1 MSDRPRDEPPKY
13 PKSREKSCAGCGS
26 LNDWEFRQP
35 LCSFHRPEKESGL
48 QARLHSPTVEFV
60 TRPVVHK
67 VSGRNPPGICE
78 LATLM
83 EMLVIPEPEP
93 EELPASVDI
102 VGEDRK
108 ARDSIRA
115 YRATQSLQMADRLPA
130 LHRPIFNPPSATF
143 PEVANLT
150 LEFSVDA
157 ENEIGR
163 RLFEYFELV
172 DRGYYNGSPRMN
184 YELRHEFKDT
194 CRFDFKT
201 RFPNLKLLTVVEHIE
216 GGNVLLPLFLL
227 PPTVR
232 VLRTNRNIFHGRR
245 QYSEFLSN
253 VPRLSDVLMD
263 FKMHDAMSA
272 TEEPSLKRKDLL
284 RHFTEV
290 EVASVN
296 LSVVPK
302 LRRLRFTDAVV
313 IGKFN
318 PAKPVSL
325 SEERTLELC
334 DFLEQTR
341 APSSLES
348 LEFPSSSNFV
358 KVNMACAPFKEFGA
372 EKPFERLLAN
382 FRCVFP
388 RKIQCVDVSC
398 PYSEGPRGFDTW
410 EQKRYIILLVDA
422 FERCYFEDVVSHR
435 LRQLC
440 VKLRD
445 PSAAKSAV
453 PRVAVE
459 NSENLKRNLHMFL
472 GGCQFGLPDTFADKV
487 IYQVELRFRDALR
500 TVASEL
506 SLSKEPLSQMSSRGV
521 SVSELKHDKVM
532 RLTMGKRLESSYF
545 SSFFE
550 ALRPKSNLFTERHA
564 KANTEPSQCGCV
576 TCQIVMNAGIDRDLN
591 TEARLPFSISSI
603 RSMEEYDAMFDSMR
617 RGRSTPSPRS
627 PSPSPR
633 HTPTYSSRNR
643 RTRSR
648 NPSPPLPPSPP
659 AVVHMSSPAGGG
671 CGGGGIK
678 KLIKLN
684 TRRKLKQSRKY
695 IKTKFSKIIKTKKN
709 KHHNRY
715 RR

>member
-1 MSDRPRDEPPKY
+1 MSDKPRDEPPKY
-13 PKSREKSCAGCGS
+13 PKSREKACAGCGS

-35 LCSFHRPEKESGL
+35 VCSFHRPEKEAAL
-48 QARLHSPTVEFV
+48 QAKLHSPTVEFV
-60 TRPVVHK
+60 TRPVVYK

-102 VGEDRK
+102 VGDNRQ

-115 YRATQSLQMADRLPA
+115 YRATQSLQMVDRLPA
-130 LHRPIFNPPSATF
+130 LHRPMFNPPSATF

-150 LEFSVDA
+150 IELSVDA

-163 RLFEYFELV
+163 RLFEYFEIV
-172 DRGYYNGSPRMN
+172 NRGYYNGEPRMN
-184 YELRHEFKDT
+184 HELRREFKDT

-216 GGNVLLPLFLL
+216 GGGALLPLFLL
-227 PPTVR
+227 PPTLR
-232 VLRTNRNIFHGRR
+232 VLRTNKNIFHGRL

-318 PAKPVSL
+318 AAKPVSL
-325 SEERTLELC
+325 SSERALELC
-334 DFLEQTR
+334 DFLEQTH
-341 APSSLES
+341 APPSLES
-348 LEFPSSSNFV
+348 LEFPFSSNFV
-358 KVNMACAPFKEFGA
+358 KVNMAGAPFREFDA
-372 EKPFERLLAN
+372 EKPFERLLSN

-398 PYSEGPRGFDTW
+398 PYSEGPRGLDTW

-435 LRQLC
+435 LHQLC
-440 VKLRD
+440 VNVRVQ
-445 PSAAKSAV
+445 SAAKSAAP
-453 PRVAVE
+453 PRVALE
-459 NSENLKRNLHMFL
+459 NSENLKRNLRMFL
-472 GGCQFGLPDTFADKV
+472 GGTQFGLPETFADKV
-487 IYQVELRFRDALR
+487 IYQVELRYRDALR
-500 TVASEL
+500 TVAGQL
-506 SLSKEPLSQMSSRGV
+506 SLSKEPLSQMSNRGI
-521 SVSELKHDKVM
+521 SVSELKHDKAI
-532 RLTMGKRLESSYF
+532 RHSMGKRMESSYF

-564 KANTEPSQCGCV
+564 KANTEPSQCGCD
-576 TCQIVMNAGIDRDLN
+576 TCQIAMNAGIDRDLN
-591 TEARLPFSISSI
+591 TAARIPFSISGI
-603 RSMEEYDAMFDSMR
+603 KSMEEYEAMLDLMR
-617 RGRSTPSPRS
+617 RGSPRS
-627 PSPSPR
+627 PSQKRSPR
-633 HTPTYSSRNR
+633 SPRSPRSSSPRRSPTYSSRNR

-648 NPSPPLPPSPP
+648 NPSPPLPPITPEVVPP
-659 AVVHMSSPAGGG
+659 PSHAGGG
-671 CGGGGIK
+671 GGGGGRIRGRGRR
-678 KLIKLN
+678 
-684 TRRKLKQSRKY
+684 TRRNQRRVK
-695 IKTKFSKIIKTKKN
+695 KTHRT
-709 KHHNRY
+709 

>member
-1 MSDRPRDEPPKY
+1 MSDQPRDEPPKY
-13 PKSREKSCAGCGS
+13 PKSREKACAGCGS

-35 LCSFHRPEKESGL
+35 VCRSHRPEKEAEL
-48 QARLHSPTVEFV
+48 QARLHSTNAEFV
-60 TRPVVHK
+60 TRPVAHK

-93 EELPASVDI
+93 EELPAWVDI
-102 VGEDRK
+102 VGDNRP

-115 YRATQSLQMADRLPA
+115 YKATQALTMVDRLPA
-130 LHRPIFNPPSATF
+130 LHRPSFNPPSATF
-143 PEVANLT
+143 PEVVNLT
-150 LEFSVDA
+150 LEFSLEA
-157 ENEIGR
+157 EHEIGR
-163 RLFEYFELV
+163 RLFEYFELI
-172 DRGYYNGSPRMN
+172 DRGYYNGARRMS

-216 GGNVLLPLFLL
+216 SEGILLPLFLL

-232 VLRTNRNIFHGRR
+232 VLRTNKNIFEGRIK
-245 QYSEFLSN
+245 YSEFLSN

-272 TEEPSLKRKDLL
+272 TEEPSLKRKDML

-290 EVASVN
+290 DVASVN

-313 IGKFN
+313 TGKFN

-325 SEERTLELC
+325 SLERALELC
-334 DFLEQTR
+334 SFLEQTH
-341 APSSLES
+341 APPSLES
-348 LEFPSSSNFV
+348 LEFPASSNFV
-358 KVNMACAPFKEFGA
+358 KVNMACAPFREIRP
-372 EKPFERLLAN
+372 EKQFERLLDN

-398 PYSEGPRGFDTW
+398 PYSEGPRGLDTW
-410 EQKRYIILLVDA
+410 EQKRYIIMLVDA

-435 LRQLC
+435 LHHLC
-440 VKLRD
+440 VKFRD
-445 PSAAKSAV
+445 SSAAKSAV

-459 NSENLKRNLHMFL
+459 NSENLKRNLRMFL
-472 GGCQFGLPDTFADKV
+472 GGTQFRLPDTFADKV
-487 IYQVELRFRDALR
+487 IYQVELRYRDALR

-506 SLSKEPLSQMSSRGV
+506 SLSHASLSQMSNTGV
-521 SVSELKHDKVM
+521 SVVEVKRDKAA
-532 RLTMGKRLESSYF
+532 RLMIGKRMESSYF
-545 SSFFE
+545 SSYFE
-550 ALRPKSNLFTERHA
+550 ALRPKSNIFTKKHA
-564 KANTEPSQCGCV
+564 NPNTEPRSCGCD

-591 TEARLPFSISSI
+591 TAAIIPFSISGI

-617 RGRSTPSPRS
+617 RGRGTASSSPRSPRS

-648 NPSPPLPPSPP
+648 NPSPPLPPIPP
-659 AVVHMSSPAGGG
+659 ADVPPSSSAGGG
-671 CGGGGIK
+671 GGRGRRKTRTIRHKRRVK
-678 KLIKLN
+678 K
-684 TRRKLKQSRKY
+684 TRRSR
-695 IKTKFSKIIKTKKN
+695 
-709 KHHNRY
+709 R
-715 RR
+715 

>member
-13 PKSREKSCAGCGS
+13 PKSREKACAGCGS

-35 LCSFHRPEKESGL
+35 VCRSHRPEKEAGL

-67 VSGRNPPGICE
+67 VSGRHPPGICE

-102 VGEDRK
+102 VGEDSK

-115 YRATQSLQMADRLPA
+115 YKATQALTMVDRLPA
-130 LHRPIFNPPSATF
+130 LHRPMFNPPSATF

-172 DRGYYNGSPRMN
+172 NRGYYNGEPRMN

-216 GGNVLLPLFLL
+216 GDGALLPLFLL

-232 VLRTNRNIFHGRR
+232 VLRTNKNIFHGRR

-272 TEEPSLKRKDLL
+272 TEEPSLKRKDML
-284 RHFTEV
+284 RHFTEL

-313 IGKFN
+313 LGKNN

-325 SEERTLELC
+325 STERTLKMC
-334 DFLEQTR
+334 DFLEQTH
-341 APSSLES
+341 APPSLES
-348 LEFPSSSNFV
+348 LEFPASSNFV
-358 KVNMACAPFKEFGA
+358 KVNMACAPFREFDA
-372 EKPFERLLAN
+372 EKPFERLLSN

-398 PYSEGPRGFDTW
+398 PYSEGPRGLDTW
-410 EQKRYIILLVDA
+410 EQKRYVILLVDA

-435 LRQLC
+435 LRQICLNIR
-440 VKLRD
+440 VQ
-445 PSAAKSAV
+445 SAAKSVAP

-459 NSENLKRNLHMFL
+459 NSENLKRNLRMFL
-472 GGCQFGLPDTFADKV
+472 GGSQFGLPETFADKV
-487 IYQVELRFRDALR
+487 IYQVELRYRDALR

-506 SLSKEPLSQMSSRGV
+506 SLSKEPLSQMSNRGV

-545 SSFFE
+545 SHFFE

-564 KANTEPSQCGCV
+564 KANTEPSQCGCD
-576 TCQIVMNAGIDRDLN
+576 TCQIAMNAGIDTDLN
-591 TEARLPFSISSI
+591 TGARIPFSISSI

-617 RGRSTPSPRS
+617 RGRSSPSPRS
-627 PSPSPR
+627 PRSPRPSPSPR
-633 HTPTYSSRNR
+633 RSPTYSSRNR

-648 NPSPPLPPSPP
+648 NPSPMHYFKKEEHEDEGSGKRWRS
-659 AVVHMSSPAGGG
+659 AGRGGG
-671 CGGGGIK
+671 
-678 KLIKLN
+678 
-684 TRRKLKQSRKY
+684 TRRHKRRVK
-695 IKTKFSKIIKTKKN
+695 KT
-709 KHHNRY
+709 
-715 RR
+715 RRTRR

>member
-1 MSDRPRDEPPKY
+1 MSDQPRDEPPKY
-13 PKSREKSCAGCGS
+13 PKSREKACAGCGS

-35 LCSFHRPEKESGL
+35 VCRSHRPEKEAEL
-48 QARLHSPTVEFV
+48 QARLHSTNAEFV
-60 TRPVVHK
+60 TRPVAHK

-93 EELPASVDI
+93 EELPAWVDI
-102 VGEDRK
+102 VGDNRP

-115 YRATQSLQMADRLPA
+115 YKATQALTMVDRLPA
-130 LHRPIFNPPSATF
+130 LHRPSFNPPSATF

-150 LEFSVDA
+150 LEFSLEA
-157 ENEIGR
+157 EHEIGR
-163 RLFEYFELV
+163 RLFEYFELI
-172 DRGYYNGSPRMN
+172 DRGYYNGARRMS

-216 GGNVLLPLFLL
+216 SEGILLPLFLL

-232 VLRTNRNIFHGRR
+232 VLRTNKNIFHSRL

-272 TEEPSLKRKDLL
+272 TEEPSLKRKDML

-290 EVASVN
+290 DVASVN

-313 IGKFN
+313 TGKFN

-325 SEERTLELC
+325 SLERALELC
-334 DFLEQTR
+334 SFLEQTH
-341 APSSLES
+341 APPSLES
-348 LEFPSSSNFV
+348 LEFPASSNFV
-358 KVNMACAPFKEFGA
+358 KVNMACAPFREIRP
-372 EKPFERLLAN
+372 EKQFERLLDN

-398 PYSEGPRGFDTW
+398 PYSEGPRGLDTW
-410 EQKRYIILLVDA
+410 EQKRYIIMLVDA

-435 LRQLC
+435 LHQLSL
-440 VKLRD
+440 KLRD
-445 PSAAKSAV
+445 PSRAKTAA
-453 PRVAVE
+453 PREAVE
-459 NSENLKRNLHMFL
+459 NSENLKRNLRMFL

-487 IYQVELRFRDALR
+487 SYQVELRFRDALR

-506 SLSKEPLSQMSSRGV
+506 SLSQAPLLRMSNTGV
-521 SVSELKHDKVM
+521 SVSEMKHDKAM
-532 RLTMGKRLESSYF
+532 RLMMGKRMESSYF
-545 SSFFE
+545 SSYLE
-550 ALRPKSNLFTERHA
+550 ALRPKSNIFTERHA
-564 KANTEPSQCGCV
+564 KENTEPSQCGCD
-576 TCQIVMNAGIDRDLN
+576 TCQIVINAGIDRDLN
-591 TEARLPFSISSI
+591 TDARIPFSISGI
-603 RSMEEYDAMFDSMR
+603 RSMEEYDAIFDSMR
-617 RGRSTPSPRS
+617 RGRSTASSSPRSPRS

-648 NPSPPLPPSPP
+648 NPSPPLPPIPP
-659 AVVHMSSPAGGG
+659 AAVPPSSSAGGG
-671 CGGGGIK
+671 GGRGRRKTRTIRHKRRVK
-678 KLIKLN
+678 K
-684 TRRKLKQSRKY
+684 TRRSR
-695 IKTKFSKIIKTKKN
+695 
-709 KHHNRY
+709 R
-715 RR
+715 

>member
-1 MSDRPRDEPPKY
+1 MSDKPRDEPPKY
-13 PKSREKSCAGCGS
+13 PKSREKACAGCGS

-35 LCSFHRPEKESGL
+35 VCRFHTPEKEAEL
-48 QARLHSPTVEFV
+48 QARFHSPTAEFV

-102 VGEDRK
+102 VGDTRQ

-115 YRATQSLQMADRLPA
+115 YKATQALTMVDRLPA
-130 LHRPIFNPPSATF
+130 LHRPSFNPPSATF

-150 LEFSVDA
+150 LEFSIDA

-163 RLFEYFELV
+163 RLFEYFELI
-172 DRGYYNGSPRMN
+172 DRGYYNGVRRMS

-216 GGNVLLPLFLL
+216 SGTVLLPLFLL

-232 VLRTNRNIFHGRR
+232 VLRTNRNIFEGRR

-263 FKMHDAMSA
+263 FKVHDAMSA
-272 TEEPSLKRKDLL
+272 TEEPSLKRKDAL

-290 EVASVN
+290 DVASVN

-325 SEERTLELC
+325 SLERALELC
-334 DFLEQTR
+334 SFLEQTH
-341 APSSLES
+341 APPSLES
-348 LEFPSSSNFV
+348 LEFPASSNFI
-358 KVNMACAPFKEFGA
+358 KVNMACAPFREFNP
-372 EKPFERLLAN
+372 ERQFERLLDN
-382 FRCVFP
+382 FRCIFP

-398 PYSEGPRGFDTW
+398 PYSEGPRGLDTW

-445 PSAAKSAV
+445 PSAAKTAV

-459 NSENLKRNLHMFL
+459 NSENLKRNLRMFL

-487 IYQVELRFRDALR
+487 IYQVELRYRDALR
-500 TVASEL
+500 TVAGQL
-506 SLSKEPLSQMSSRGV
+506 SLSQAPLIRMSNTGV
-521 SVSELKHDKVM
+521 SVSEMKHDKTM
-532 RLTMGKRLESSYF
+532 RLSMGKRMESSYF
-545 SSFFE
+545 SSYFE

-564 KANTEPSQCGCV
+564 KANTEPRSCGCD

-591 TEARLPFSISSI
+591 TAARLPFSISGI
-603 RSMEEYDAMFDSMR
+603 RSMEEYDAIFDSMR
-617 RGRSTPSPRS
+617 RGRSTHSTHSSSPRSPRSPRS

-648 NPSPPLPPSPP
+648 NPSPPLPPTPP
-659 AVVHMSSPAGGG
+659 EVVPPSSPAGGG
-671 CGGGGIK
+671 GGRIRGRGRGRG
-678 KLIKLN
+678 
-684 TRRKLKQSRKY
+684 TRRHKRCVKKTRRSR
-695 IKTKFSKIIKTKKN
+695 
-709 KHHNRY
+709 R
-715 RR
+715 

>member
-13 PKSREKSCAGCGS
+13 PKSREKSCVGCGS

-35 LCSFHRPEKESGL
+35 VCRSHRPEKEAGL
-48 QARLHSPTVEFV
+48 QAKLHSPTVEFV

-67 VSGRNPPGICE
+67 VSGRHPPGICE

-93 EELPASVDI
+93 EELPAWVDI
-102 VGEDRK
+102 VGEDSK

-115 YRATQSLQMADRLPA
+115 YKATQALTMVDRLPA
-130 LHRPIFNPPSATF
+130 LHRPMFNPPSATF

-172 DRGYYNGSPRMN
+172 NRGYYNGEPRMN

-194 CRFDFKT
+194 CRFDFKS

-216 GGNVLLPLFLL
+216 GDGALLPLFLL

-232 VLRTNRNIFHGRR
+232 VLRTNKNIFHGRR

-272 TEEPSLKRKDLL
+272 TEEPSLKRKDML
-284 RHFTEV
+284 RHFTEL

-313 IGKFN
+313 LGKNN

-325 SEERTLELC
+325 STERTLKMC
-334 DFLEQTR
+334 DFLEQTH
-341 APSSLES
+341 APPSLES
-348 LEFPSSSNFV
+348 LEFPASSNFV
-358 KVNMACAPFKEFGA
+358 KVNMACAPFREFDA
-372 EKPFERLLAN
+372 EKPFDRLLSN

-398 PYSEGPRGFDTW
+398 PYSEGPRGLDTW
-410 EQKRYIILLVDA
+410 EQKRYVILLVDA

-435 LRQLC
+435 LRQICLNIR
-440 VKLRD
+440 VQ
-445 PSAAKSAV
+445 SAAKSVAP

-459 NSENLKRNLHMFL
+459 NSENLKRNLRMFL
-472 GGCQFGLPDTFADKV
+472 GGSQFGLPETFADKV
-487 IYQVELRFRDALR
+487 IYQVELRYRDALR

-506 SLSKEPLSQMSSRGV
+506 SLSKEPLSQMSNRGV

-545 SSFFE
+545 SHFFE

-564 KANTEPSQCGCV
+564 KANTEPSQCGCD

-591 TEARLPFSISSI
+591 TAARIPFSISGI

-617 RGRSTPSPRS
+617 RGRSSTSPRSPRS
-627 PSPSPR
+627 PSPSPSPR
-633 HTPTYSSRNR
+633 RSPTYSSRNR

-648 NPSPPLPPSPP
+648 NPSPPLPPITPEVVPP
-659 AVVHMSSPAGGG
+659 SSPAGGRG
-671 CGGGGIK
+671 RRKTRTIRHKRRVK
-678 KLIKLN
+678 K
-684 TRRKLKQSRKY
+684 TRR
-695 IKTKFSKIIKTKKN
+695 T
-709 KHHNRY
+709 

>member
-1 MSDRPRDEPPKY
+1 MSDQPRDEPPKY
-13 PKSREKSCAGCGS
+13 PKSREKACAGCGS
-26 LNDWEFRQP
+26 LNGWEFRQP
-35 LCSFHRPEKESGL
+35 VCRSHRPEKEAEL

-67 VSGRNPPGICE
+67 VSGRHPPGICE

-93 EELPASVDI
+93 EELPAWVDI
-102 VGEDRK
+102 VGDNRP

-115 YRATQSLQMADRLPA
+115 YKATQSLAMVDRLPA
-130 LHRPIFNPPSATF
+130 LHRPRFNPPSATF

-150 LEFSVDA
+150 IEFSVDA

-172 DRGYYNGSPRMN
+172 DRGYYNGEPRMS
-184 YELRHEFKDT
+184 YKLRHEFKDT

-216 GGNVLLPLFLL
+216 SEGILLPLFLL

-232 VLRTNRNIFHGRR
+232 VLRTNKNIFHSRL

-272 TEEPSLKRKDLL
+272 TEEPSLKRKDML

-290 EVASVN
+290 DVASVN

-325 SEERTLELC
+325 SAERTLELC
-334 DFLEQTR
+334 DFLEQTH
-341 APSSLES
+341 APPSLES

-358 KVNMACAPFKEFGA
+358 KVNMACAPFRESGA

-382 FRCVFP
+382 FRCIFP

-398 PYSEGPRGFDTW
+398 PYSEGPRGLDTW

-440 VKLRD
+440 TRMRD

-506 SLSKEPLSQMSSRGV
+506 SLSREPLSQMSNRGV

-545 SSFFE
+545 SHFFE

-564 KANTEPSQCGCV
+564 KANTEPSQCGCD

-591 TEARLPFSISSI
+591 TGARLPFSISSI

-617 RGRSTPSPRS
+617 RGRSSPSPRSPRS

-648 NPSPPLPPSPP
+648 NPSPPLPPITPE
-659 AVVHMSSPAGGG
+659 VVPMSSPAGGG
-671 CGGGGIK
+671 GGGRGRGGRR
-678 KLIKLN
+678 
-684 TRRKLKQSRKY
+684 TRRHQRRVKKTRRSRK
-695 IKTKFSKIIKTKKN
+695 
-709 KHHNRY
+709 
-715 RR
+715 

>member
-1 MSDRPRDEPPKY
+1 MSDKPRDEPPKY
-13 PKSREKSCAGCGS
+13 PKSREKACAGCGS

-35 LCSFHRPEKESGL
+35 VCSFHTPEKEEAL
-48 QARLHSPTVEFV
+48 QARLNSPTAEFV

-67 VSGRNPPGICE
+67 VSGRHPPGVCE

-83 EMLVIPEPEP
+83 EMLVIPETEP

-102 VGEDRK
+102 VGDNRQ

-115 YRATQSLQMADRLPA
+115 YRATQSLQMVDRLPA
-130 LHRPIFNPPSATF
+130 LHRPRFNPPSATF

-150 LEFSVDA
+150 IEFSVDA

-184 YELRHEFKDT
+184 YELRREFKDT

-216 GGNVLLPLFLL
+216 GDGALLPLFLL

-232 VLRTNRNIFHGRR
+232 VLRTNKNIFHGRR

-318 PAKPVSL
+318 AAKPVSL
-325 SEERTLELC
+325 SSERALELC
-334 DFLEQTR
+334 DFLEQTH
-341 APSSLES
+341 APPSLES
-348 LEFPSSSNFV
+348 LEFPFSSNFI
-358 KVNMACAPFKEFGA
+358 KVNMACAPFREFDA
-372 EKPFERLLAN
+372 EKPFERLLSN

-398 PYSEGPRGFDTW
+398 PYSEGPRGLDTW

-435 LRQLC
+435 LHKLC
-440 VKLRD
+440 VNVHVK
-445 PSAAKSAV
+445 SAAP
-453 PRVAVE
+453 PRVALE
-459 NSENLKRNLHMFL
+459 NSENLKRNLRMFL
-472 GGCQFGLPDTFADKV
+472 GGTQFGLPDTFADKV

-500 TVASEL
+500 TVAGQL
-506 SLSKEPLSQMSSRGV
+506 SLSKEPLSQMSNRGV

-532 RLTMGKRLESSYF
+532 RLTMGKRMESSYF
-545 SSFFE
+545 AHFFE

-564 KANTEPSQCGCV
+564 KANTEPSKCGCD

-591 TEARLPFSISSI
+591 TEARLPFSISRI
-603 RSMEEYDAMFDSMR
+603 TSMEEYDAMFDSMR
-617 RGRSTPSPRS
+617 RGRGHSSPRS
-627 PSPSPR
+627 PTPRRSPR
-633 HTPTYSSRNR
+633 SSSPRRSPTYSSRNR

-648 NPSPPLPPSPP
+648 NPSPPLPPISPE
-659 AVVHMSSPAGGG
+659 VVPMSSHAGGG
-671 CGGGGIK
+671 GGGGGRR
-678 KLIKLN
+678 
-684 TRRKLKQSRKY
+684 TRRHKRHVK
-695 IKTKFSKIIKTKKN
+695 KTHRT
-709 KHHNRY
+709 

>member
-13 PKSREKSCAGCGS
+13 PKSREKSCVGCGS

-35 LCSFHRPEKESGL
+35 VCRSHRPEKEAGL
-48 QARLHSPTVEFV
+48 QAKLHSPTVEFV

-67 VSGRNPPGICE
+67 VSGRHPPGICE

-93 EELPASVDI
+93 EELPAWVDI
-102 VGEDRK
+102 VGEDSK

-115 YRATQSLQMADRLPA
+115 YKATQALTMVDRLPA
-130 LHRPIFNPPSATF
+130 LHRPMFNPPSATF

-172 DRGYYNGSPRMN
+172 NRGYYNGEPRMN

-216 GGNVLLPLFLL
+216 GDGALLPLFLL

-232 VLRTNRNIFHGRR
+232 VLRTNKNIFHGRR

-272 TEEPSLKRKDLL
+272 TEEPSLKRKDML
-284 RHFTEV
+284 RHFTEL

-313 IGKFN
+313 LGKNN

-325 SEERTLELC
+325 STERTLKMC
-334 DFLEQTR
+334 DFLEQTH
-341 APSSLES
+341 APPSLES
-348 LEFPSSSNFV
+348 LEFPASSNFV
-358 KVNMACAPFKEFGA
+358 KVNMACAPFREFDA
-372 EKPFERLLAN
+372 EKPFERLLSN

-398 PYSEGPRGFDTW
+398 PYSEGPRGLDTW
-410 EQKRYIILLVDA
+410 EQKRYVILLVDA

-435 LRQLC
+435 LRQICLNIR
-440 VKLRD
+440 VQ
-445 PSAAKSAV
+445 SAAKSVAP

-459 NSENLKRNLHMFL
+459 NSENLKRNLRMFL
-472 GGCQFGLPDTFADKV
+472 GGTQFGLPETFADKV
-487 IYQVELRFRDALR
+487 IYQVELRYRDALR

-506 SLSKEPLSQMSSRGV
+506 SLSKEPLSQMSNRGV

-545 SSFFE
+545 SHFFE
-550 ALRPKSNLFTERHA
+550 ALRPKSNLFTQRHA
-564 KANTEPSQCGCV
+564 KANTEPSQCGCD

-591 TEARLPFSISSI
+591 TAARIPFSISGI

-617 RGRSTPSPRS
+617 RGRSSTSPRS
-627 PSPSPR
+627 PRSPRPSPSPR
-633 HTPTYSSRNR
+633 RSPTYSSRNR

-648 NPSPPLPPSPP
+648 NPSPPLPPIPP
-659 AVVHMSSPAGGG
+659 DVVPPSSPAGGRG
-671 CGGGGIK
+671 RRKTRTIRHKRRVK
-678 KLIKLN
+678 K
-684 TRRKLKQSRKY
+684 TRRTRK
-695 IKTKFSKIIKTKKN
+695 
-709 KHHNRY
+709 
-715 RR
+715 